1 MKACVV
7 KLLLWAPLI
16 AGFAPLWRAPTR
28 VTKTPSVHQLASS
41 LSDDND
47 VNETDKIP
55 DSAKYVID
63 TERGLDQEFE
73 AFGAFLS
80 GNETDP
86 PLPPNDED
94 DSATVFTNESPTAL
108 WTQLLSIASR
118 TGRGEFASK
127 FDKATAMNI
136 IRQLESENP
145 TLSPADSSLMLG
157 TWELVYSS
165 TQLFRSSPFFMAG
178 RAVCQD
184 GRQAEQYDW
193 FCDMHRAALA
203 VSNIGAVRQVVNET
217 SLVSEFEVKVG
228 AVPFIG
234 AKWPFSYSG
243 GLPVSEKRVV
253 PLVAF
258 CFMLLT
264 NLVATSLFYQ
274 FTIDGAIVSSAD
286 ISPVNNSSAWE
297 IYMDTVAIKG
307 SNIPGLRQ
315 ALDGGL
321 NLSSRGLASVLESTV
336 SSYTTPKPIFTTT
349 YLDENLRISRDQDDK
364 VFVYTKVCN
373 STTPTDYSNVM
384 PDLGVSKLLEG
395 FNDAVTKFY
404 L

>member
-1 MKACVV
+1 
-7 KLLLWAPLI
+7 
-16 AGFAPLWRAPTR
+16 
-28 VTKTPSVHQLASS
+28 
-41 LSDDND
+41 
-47 VNETDKIP
+47 
-55 DSAKYVID
+55 
-63 TERGLDQEFE
+63 
-73 AFGAFLS
+73 
-80 GNETDP
+80 
-86 PLPPNDED
+86 
-94 DSATVFTNESPTAL
+94 
-108 WTQLLSIASR
+108 
-118 TGRGEFASK
+118 
-127 FDKATAMNI
+127 MNI

-243 GLPVSEKRVV
+243 GLP
-253 PLVAF
+253 
-258 CFMLLT
+258 
-264 NLVATSLFYQ
+264 

-336 SSYTTPKPIFTTT
+336 SSYTTPKPIFTTI

>member
-63 TERGLDQEFE
+63 TESGLDQEFE

-243 GLPVSEKRVV
+243 GLP
-253 PLVAF
+253 
-258 CFMLLT
+258 
-264 NLVATSLFYQ
+264 

>member
-145 TLSPADSSLMLG
+145 TLSPANSSLMLG

-243 GLPVSEKRVV
+243 GLP
-253 PLVAF
+253 
-258 CFMLLT
+258 
-264 NLVATSLFYQ
+264 

>member
-28 VTKTPSVHQLASS
+28 VTKTPSVVHQLASS
-41 LSDDND
+41 LSDDNE

-63 TERGLDQEFE
+63 TESGLDQEFE

-86 PLPPNDED
+86 PLTPDDED

-145 TLSPADSSLMLG
+145 TPSPADSSLMLG

-184 GRQAEQYDW
+184 GQQAEQYDW

-243 GLPVSEKRVV
+243 GLP
-253 PLVAF
+253 
-258 CFMLLT
+258 
-264 NLVATSLFYQ
+264 

-297 IYMDTVAIKG
+297 IYMDTVVIKG

-321 NLSSRGLASVLESTV
+321 YLSSRGLASVLESTV

-373 STTPTDYSNVM
+373 STSPTDYSNVM